1 MNKFNLLILLFLAG
15 CAGQEPNIRPQN
27 FDSGAVG
34 SMQFSI
40 RQIAES
46 RSGHYSEQQ
55 RIDMATEISTRFSD
69 AGYPVTS
76 AQAASNGKSGTVDP
90 RYTHRLEVEVGPESL
105 TGTPSGLSISFGNS
119 DPRSTNFQKAM
130 TIPVSCTL
138 KSLDNS
144 HPPITLKERKTASTD
159 FDLISKTEAGIV
171 EKTKRFYIENI
182 GGTCHNLLEKL
193 AIYPP
198 QPSRT
203 VQSTSP
209 GKEEYLWEGVR
220 MKIEDDVPAKS
231 LQGHPETAA
240 DRHSSESKQSGAE
253 IPESAGTVST
263 EAQEQELRIV
273 PASKPV
279 DIPEMPIQPVAE
291 SPGPD
296 TVRTSPEPEASA
308 GQEQP
313 TVSVKTED
321 SSTGDWRKKKIT
333 IFNQG
338 DTVILRFG
346 NDLRR

>member
-15 CAGQEPNIRPQN
+15 CAGQEPNIRPKN

-55 RIDMATEISTRFSD
+55 KIDMAAEISTRFSD

-90 RYTHRLEVEVGPESL
+90 QYTHRLEVEVGPESL

-159 FDLISKTEAGIV
+159 FDLISKTEAEIV

-193 AIYPP
+193 EIYPAE
-198 QPSRT
+198 PSPA
-203 VQSTSP
+203 VQSSSP
-209 GKEEYLWEGVR
+209 GKEENLWGGVR
-220 MKIEDDVPAKS
+220 MRIEDDVPEKS
-231 LQGHPETAA
+231 HQESLEPAA
-240 DRHSSESKQSGAE
+240 DRHASERKLPGE
-253 IPESAGTVST
+253 KIPEPTGTVST
-263 EAQEQELRIV
+263 GAQEPGIV
-273 PASKPV
+273 PAPKPV
-279 DIPEMPIQPVAE
+279 DIPEMSIQPAAK

-296 TVRTSPEPEASA
+296 TARIPPDAKATAE
-308 GQEQP
+308 QEQP
-313 TVSVKTED
+313 TVSVKTEET
-321 SSTGDWRKKKIT
+321 STGDWRKKKIT

-346 NDLRR
+346 NDQRR